1 MEAATRTPARTAYR
15 HGSRTRPRSRPQR
28 RRYDVVVI
36 GAGAAGLSSAL
47 ALKDI
52 GLRPLVLER
61 STNVGASWRKRYDRL
76 RLNSARRF
84 SHLPG
89 RPFPPGTPMF
99 PTRDQL
105 IAHLERHSREPGME
119 FLFGANVQRIDRGED
134 GWLVRLDGGIVRAR
148 QLIVATGYDRV
159 PQIPEWPGRDRFEGS
174 VIHSSEYRN
183 PDAFRGRNV
192 LVAGPGSSGMEIAYD
207 LAQGGAGKVWVSA
220 RTAPNILLR
229 EGPGGLPG
237 DVIATILLRFPIRF
251 ADAFAHFGRKQGVG
265 DLTEYG
271 LPVPEEGV
279 FARLRRLG
287 VAPAIVDGTVIEAI
301 RERRIEIVPGVEA
314 LDARCVRLAGGEWI
328 EPDAVIAATGYGRG
342 LEPFV
347 GHLGVLGDD
356 GLPSALGEH
365 PAADG
370 LRFVGYVPR
379 PGMLGY
385 AAKEAIRAARAISR
399 ELEHGQGR

>member
-1 MEAATRTPARTAYR
+1 
-15 HGSRTRPRSRPQR
+15 
-28 RRYDVVVI
+28 
-36 GAGAAGLSSAL
+36 
-47 ALKDI
+47 
-52 GLRPLVLER
+52 
-61 STNVGASWRKRYDRL
+61 
-76 RLNSARRF
+76 
-84 SHLPG
+84 
-89 RPFPPGTPMF
+89 
-99 PTRDQL
+99 
-105 IAHLERHSREPGME
+105 ME

-159 PQIPEWPGRDRFEGS
+159 PRFPDWPGRDGFEGS
-174 VIHSSEYRN
+174 LIHSSEYRN
-183 PDAFRGRNV
+183 PDAFRGQKV

-207 LAQGGAGKVWVSA
+207 LAEGGAAKVWVSA

-229 EGPGGLPG
+229 EGPGGIPG
-237 DVIATILLRFPIRF
+237 DVIATILLRFPIRV
-251 ADAFAHFGRKQGVG
+251 ADAFARFGRKQGVG
-265 DLTEYG
+265 DLTGYG

-287 VAPAIVDGTVIEAI
+287 VAPAIVDETVIEAI
-301 RERRIEIVPGVEA
+301 RNRRLEIVPGVEA
-314 LDARCVRLAGGEWI
+314 FDNRNVTLAGGDRI
-328 EPDAVIAATGYGRG
+328 EPDAVIAATGYRRG

-356 GLPSALGEH
+356 GLPNAIGEH

-385 AAKEAIRAARAISR
+385 AAKEATRAARAIAG
-399 ELEHGQGR
+399 ELEDSRSR